1 MKLEL
6 TDTQARHLAQ
16 FLKRVGFA
24 DFERCA
30 RDQDEAYAMQEAAGG
45 CGERWP
51 RWVTSR
57 GNKSVSK
64 RHLY

>member
-45 CGERWP
+45 LRRALAEVGYEP
-51 RWVTSR
+51 R
-57 GNKSVSK
+57 
-64 RHLY
+64 